1 MRQRTADICAFAII
15 VGTPAA
21 LIALNL
27 PSDQVIAST
36 SAAAVLYSAW
46 RQGGGTPPSQGSGGR
61 HGADS
66 AAASDSGAVSESE
79 TRPGRGPSEQVGSR
93 DPGIV
98 PMSLRLA

>member
-1 MRQRTADICAFAII
+1 MRQRTADLCAFAVI

-46 RQGGGTPPSQGSGGR
+46 RQG
-61 HGADS
+61 
-66 AAASDSGAVSESE
+66 
-79 TRPGRGPSEQVGSR
+79 
-93 DPGIV
+93 
-98 PMSLRLA
+98 

>member
-1 MRQRTADICAFAII
+1 MRQRTADLFAFAII

-61 HGADS
+61 HGAGS

-79 TRPGRGPSEQVGSR
+79 TRSGRGPSEQVGSR
-93 DPGIV
+93 GP
-98 PMSLRLA
+98 A